1 MKLWEVSDK
10 VEVILAECVDR
21 ETGEIEPEAEKQLDD
36 LQLERRKLIF
46 EIARYIKGEHAEAL
60 AILNEADKLVK
71 RAKSHQSR
79 ARWLEGYLEKHVY
92 TTEKYE
98 DPTVKVHWK
107 QSTAVKLEW
116 PTETDHAHVDPYYVK
131 VKEVRSVDKAKA
143 LPVLREGTR
152 IRGLVLEQR
161 SKLKVD

>member
-10 VEVILAECVDR
+10 IEVILAECVDR

-36 LQLERRKLIF
+36 LQLERRKLVF
-46 EIARYIKGEHAEAL
+46 EIARYIKGEHAEAF

-71 RAKSHQSR
+71 RAKSHRSR
-79 ARWLEGYLEKHVY
+79 AMWLEAYLEKHVHAE
-92 TTEKYE
+92 EKYE

-116 PTETDHAHVDPYYVK
+116 PEEMDHAHVDPSYLR
-131 VKEVRSVDKAKA
+131 VKEIRSVDKAKA
-143 LPVLREGTR
+143 LKVLREGTR
-152 IRGLVLEQR
+152 IRGLVLEKR
-161 SKLKVD
+161 SRLKID